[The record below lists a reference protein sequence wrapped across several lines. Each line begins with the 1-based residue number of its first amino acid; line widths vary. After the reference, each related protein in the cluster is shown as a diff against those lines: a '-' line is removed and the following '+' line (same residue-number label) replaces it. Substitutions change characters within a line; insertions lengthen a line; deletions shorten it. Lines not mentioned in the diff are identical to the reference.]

1 MKQFLRGLYILITM
15 SIMTPFIII
24 LTVYQLLRTVVASI
38 VLKVPIGW
46 AFGYY
51 VAGMRYSWKNN
62 VEFIKTGETKEFK
75 TMVMEA
81 VQEQDSRN
89 QES

>member
-1 MKQFLRGLYILITM
+1 MKQFLRGLYILVTM
-15 SIMTPFIII
+15 SIVAPFVIL

-46 AFGYY
+46 SFGYY
-51 VAGMRYSWKNN
+51 VAGLRHSWKNN

-75 TMVMEA
+75 TIVIEA
-81 VQEQDSRN
+81 VQEQDSMN